1 MFKNKNFIFGIIVI
15 ACALIDQGSKF
26 IIDNTLALYENLL
39 IIPNVLSFEKV
50 YNTGAAFSILQNN
63 TVFLV
68 LIAILT
74 IISIL
79 IFLIIKKNNINSYEN
94 IAFGFICAGALG
106 NLIDRICFSYVIDFI
121 RLDFIDFPIFNIADI
136 LINIGVI
143 ILIVNIFVQKNDK

>member
-1 MFKNKNFIFGIIVI
+1 MFKNNNFIFGIIVI
-15 ACALIDQGSKF
+15 VCALIDQGSKF
-26 IIDNTLALYENLL
+26 FIDNTLALYENLL

-94 IAFGFICAGALG
+94 IALGFICAGALG

-121 RLDFIDFPIFNIADI
+121 RLDFIDFPIFNIVFY
-136 LINIGVI
+136 N
-143 ILIVNIFVQKNDK
+143 NKRTS